1 MQNFDERGADA
12 MEAGLRAA
20 KLTPMQVRIFW
31 IAFER
36 ALGLKP
42 LTNKEI
48 KEMEPSEAWKEID
61 SGLRNL
67 MSANDELSDGE
78 LVAKSR
84 RLTHLSKFVATLT
97 ARVNERLQ
105 DNIQPGSIDE
115 LFNKYVADRLLI
127 DEN

>member
-1 MQNFDERGADA
+1 
-12 MEAGLRAA
+12 
-20 KLTPMQVRIFW
+20 
-31 IAFER
+31 
-36 ALGLKP
+36 
-42 LTNKEI
+42 
-48 KEMEPSEAWKEID
+48 MEPSEAWKEID